1 MTRTPQRMRTTMTV
15 LITVGML
22 SGCMIRQ
29 LASNDSER
37 VYSYGSLDF
46 SGKVWQRAQ
55 KDCQRSGQRVVHQ
68 RTDCD
73 DWFRCVSRF
82 TCE

>member
-1 MTRTPQRMRTTMTV
+1 MPRTPQPMRTAMPV
-15 LITVGML
+15 LIAVVVL

-29 LASNDSER
+29 LPSNEGER

-46 SGKVWQRAQ
+46 SGKVWQRVQ
-55 KDCQRSGQRVVHQ
+55 QDCQRSAQRVVHQ

-73 DWFRCVSRF
+73 DWFRCISRF